1 MDLEKLTKLVICM
14 EESGELIRAC
24 SKVLRHGV
32 TDPKYIE
39 NLIDEMG
46 DVKAMVTVVAHAYD
60 IDQAKIE
67 DRVQKRL
74 TKMTN
79 PGYT

>member
-14 EESGELIRAC
+14 EEAGELIRAC

-32 TDPKYIE
+32 TDPKYLE

-46 DVKAMVTVVAHAYD
+46 DVKAMITVVAHAYD
-60 IDQAKIE
+60 IDQGSIE

-74 TKMTN
+74 TKMNN

>member
-1 MDLEKLTKLVICM
+1 VDLEKLTKLVICM

-24 SKVLRHGV
+24 SKVLRHGI
-32 TDPKYIE
+32 TDPKYLE

-46 DVKAMVTVVAHAYD
+46 DVKAMITVVAHAYD

>member
-1 MDLEKLTKLVICM
+1 M

-24 SKVLRHGV
+24 SKVLRHGI
-32 TDPKYIE
+32 TDPKYLE

-46 DVKAMVTVVAHAYD
+46 DVKAMITVVAHAYD

>member
-24 SKVLRHGV
+24 SKVLRHGIS
-32 TDPKYIE
+32 DPKYIE

-46 DVKAMVTVVAHAYD
+46 DVKAMVTVVAHAYG

-74 TKMTN
+74 TKMNN
-79 PGYT
+79 PGYS

>member
-24 SKVLRHGV
+24 SKVLRHGI
-32 TDPKYIE
+32 TDPKYLE

-46 DVKAMVTVVAHAYD
+46 DVKAMITVVAHAYD